1 GAYRGAFA
9 RVSAD
14 AAEVNEA
21 VKLVRRQ
28 PFGLTACAGIAYVK
42 PRFSF
47 SEAYQ
52 MADALCGSAKWVK
65 KVDARCGA
73 LDFHVLH
80 DSFGHDLDRVR
91 DPLRVRDV
99 SGARLRLWAGP
110 GVVAAHE
117 GDGAA
122 GAGHAAALRKQMA
135 ELGGPGAGAA
145 AGADAE
151 EPVISRAGL
160 HRLRQALPRGE
171 AAIDRTVEQVVAWAA
186 DPEAA
191 RAFLQAHLRVP
202 AGDGS

>member
-52 MADALCGSAKWVK
+52 MAEALCNSAKWVK
-65 KVDARCGA
+65 KVDARSGA

-80 DSFGHDLDRVR
+80 DSFGHDLDRAR
-91 DPLRVRDV
+91 DPLRVRDG
-99 SGARLRLWAGP
+99 SGAQLRLWAGP
-110 GVVAAHE
+110 VVVADHE
-117 GDGAA
+117 VEGAA
-122 GAGHAAALRKQMA
+122 GARRGRDVGGARADR
-135 ELGGPGAGAA
+135 GGPRSRAA
-145 AGADAE
+145 AGAE
-151 EPVISRAGL
+151 EGEPVISRAGL

-171 AAIDRTVEQVVAWAA
+171 AAIDRTVEQVVAWAP

-191 RAFLQAHLRVP
+191 RAF
-202 AGDGS
+202 